1 MNIHEHPDECL
12 RQLRYRYCDG
22 GREDYFRKLLKV
34 EIPQDIAD
42 CTVVAVSLATLYD
55 PSSKSPALS
64 YWETL
69 DSLERA
75 NWRVKPWKRRNFRES
90 RRDYIGRRI
99 KELLAERGI
108 RGTAKHQDPKYGV
121 DINSLSRCL
130 RAYQF
135 TLVFGESLS
144 SRKLCICQMP
154 GTLVVEGIFG
164 DEDGHAFTVGDHV
177 IVADYDF
184 RIYRDDFLVKHM
196 WWRP

>member
-108 RGTAKHQDPKYGV
+108 RGTARHQDPKYGV

-184 RIYRDDFLVKHM
+184 RI
-196 WWRP
+196 